1 MRLLLAAGLIL
12 GLGVWIGC
20 GRGGSQAEPSVEKGG
35 SALGARPV
43 ELEIGPIKER
53 MQLGPVDPALAD
65 QGKAL
70 FEQKCTSCHKLD
82 MRYVGPPLREVALV
96 RSPEYIMNII
106 LNPEGMQERHPVV
119 KQLVEEYM
127 TKMTFQNVTQQ
138 EARAILEFLR
148 QAAGEG

>member
-1 MRLLLAAGLIL
+1 
-12 GLGVWIGC
+12 
-20 GRGGSQAEPSVEKGG
+20 
-35 SALGARPV
+35 
-43 ELEIGPIKER
+43 